1 MQLHPRSGP
10 RFRERWPLLS
20 IVIAVSA
27 CGADSSA
34 QTHAESNAPA
44 ASAAVAAADS
54 ANAHNRRVEAFRA
67 TVPPEQR
74 TDRLDTAA
82 PASREGLVRALV
94 RAVET
99 QDTALIRRLV
109 INRGE
114 FIALYYPSSLYAQKP
129 YLQDPAFVWFQFQEN
144 SIKGITRLVTRYG
157 GRELGYRGHDC
168 REEPLMQGA
177 NRLWQHCV
185 LDWAQ
190 QPNHLRVFGSMIE
203 RDGRFKFVSYA
214 NDL

>member
-1 MQLHPRSGP
+1 MPLPLRSGR
-10 RFRERWPLLS
+10 RFGERWPLLS

-27 CGADSSA
+27 CSADGSA
-34 QTHAESNAPA
+34 QSHAESNAAVSPA
-44 ASAAVAAADS
+44 TVAAADS
-54 ANAHNRRVEAFRA
+54 ADAHDRRVQAFRA
-67 TVPPEQR
+67 TVPTEQR
-74 TDRLDTAA
+74 TDGFDAAA
-82 PASREGLVRALV
+82 PVSREALVRALV

-99 QDTALIRRLV
+99 HDTTLLRRLV

-114 FIALYYPSSLYAQKP
+114 FIDLYYPSSLYAKKP

-168 REEPLMQGA
+168 QAEPLLQGA

-185 LDWAQ
+185 IDWAQ
-190 QPNHLRVFGSMIE
+190 QPNHLRVFGSIIE
-203 RDGRFKFVSYA
+203 RAGRFKFVSYA